1 MNGVVFH
8 TSTRTTE
15 VISMLGSA
23 VHAIGSSITPSDI
36 STWLMKPYW
45 SLSSQPQIFADTT
58 VGIAHGIRIA
68 ARTMPRP
75 GNARL
80 STSATPRPSTVSIP
94 TENTVNHSVF
104 LTARHH
110 TGSAS
115 TPYQWPSRRVRKL
128 ASPTDLASPIC
139 SVLASVKPSQ
149 IVRISGQ
156 PATSASSTSIGAR
169 NSQAE
174 RVRLAANHDVS
185 RMATYGL
192 TTWDP

>member
-1 MNGVVFH
+1 MMPN
-8 TSTRTTE
+8 
-15 VISMLGSA
+15 
-23 VHAIGSSITPSDI
+23 
-36 STWLMKPYW
+36 W
-45 SLSSQPQIFADTT
+45 SLSIQPHICADTM

-68 ARTMPRP
+68 ARTRPRP

-80 STSATPRPSTVSIP
+80 STSAMPRPSTVSID

-115 TPYQWPSRRVRKL
+115 TPYQWPSCRVRKL
-128 ASPTDLASPIC
+128 SNPTHRASPIC
-139 SVLASVKPSQ
+139 SVLASVNPSQ
-149 IVRISGQ
+149 IVRSSGQ

-174 RVRLAANHDVS
+174 RVRLAANHEVS
-185 RMATYGL
+185 RIATYEL
-192 TTWDP
+192 TTWRP